1 MILKFLL
8 NNSMIWIIFKKYLR
22 IYNPNKKF
30 KMLSGFDDMIAD
42 IHSKK
47 KPQFPPPPPPPPPPP
62 LL

>member
-8 NNSMIWIIFKKYLR
+8 NNSMIWIMFKKYLR

-42 IHSKK
+42 IHSNK
-47 KPQFPPPPPPPPPPP
+47 KP
-62 LL
+62 